1 MNHLFLITSAIQTNF
16 GKFDCDDRLLQTLN
30 TIQSVYTYCPGAKV
44 IVIESSGVKVEKT
57 LMDRLSSVTTAVVDL
72 SGNDV
77 LKQIH
82 DETDNWDLVKNLSE
96 MLAFNTALVLLKD
109 NGYLNDVDR
118 VHKLSGRYKVNE
130 DFDMQ
135 VYEDNPKKIIVPMK
149 LKTQFPDRAKIK
161 HQYMSRLWS
170 WPVSEYENIRKFYD
184 QAITE
189 FRQRMLAG
197 EHVDLEH
204 LMYHLL
210 PKRKVHSV
218 DIIGVHGRLGQTNEF
233 VRN

>member
-1 MNHLFLITSAIQTNF
+1 MNHLFLVTSAIQTSF
-16 GKFDCDDRLLQTLN
+16 GKFDSDDRLLQTLN

-44 IVIESSGVKVEKT
+44 IVIESSGEKVEKT

-72 SGNDV
+72 SGNEI
-77 LKQIH
+77 LKKIH
-82 DETDNWDLVKNLSE
+82 DETDNWDVVKNLSE

-135 VYEDNPKKIIVPMK
+135 LYEDNPKKIIVPTK
-149 LKTQFPDRAKIK
+149 VKTQFPVRAKIK
-161 HQYMSRLWS
+161 YQYMSRLWS
-170 WPVSEYENIRKFYD
+170 WPVDEFENIRKFYD
-184 QAITE
+184 SAITE
-189 FRQRMLAG
+189 YRTRMAAG
-197 EHVDLEH
+197 EFVDLEH

-210 PKRKVHSV
+210 PKRKVLTV
-218 DIIGVHGRLGQTNEF
+218 PLVGVHGRLGQTNEF